1 MCNNFIFCK
10 CCCKYCCKKNLN
22 ELRNV
27 TVLREKDGRKCEFCG
42 YIYYEEIFEKT
53 QVDNY
58 NDSDFEIEDVK
69 AFNGYSLINL
79 LENKNIFS
87 LYFKYK
93 NIFSWFCQILIR
105 LNTLLLIFSIYY

>member
-10 CCCKYCCKKNLN
+10 CCCKQNLDEEKKL
-22 ELRNV
+22 
-27 TVLREKDGRKCEFCG
+27 TVLREKEGKKCEFCG
-42 YIYYEEIFEKT
+42 NIYYEESLEKT

-79 LENKNIFS
+79 LENNIY
-87 LYFKYK
+87 LVCIL
-93 NIFSWFCQILIR
+93 NIKIFFHGFVKF
-105 LNTLLLIFSIYY
+105 LLD

>member
-10 CCCKYCCKKNLN
+10 CCCKQNLDEEKKL
-22 ELRNV
+22 
-27 TVLREKDGRKCEFCG
+27 TILREKEGKKCEFCG
-42 YIYYEEIFEKT
+42 NIYYEESLEKT

-79 LENKNIFS
+79 LENNIY
-87 LYFKYK
+87 LVCIL
-93 NIFSWFCQILIR
+93 NIKIFFHGFVKF
-105 LNTLLLIFSIYY
+105 LLD